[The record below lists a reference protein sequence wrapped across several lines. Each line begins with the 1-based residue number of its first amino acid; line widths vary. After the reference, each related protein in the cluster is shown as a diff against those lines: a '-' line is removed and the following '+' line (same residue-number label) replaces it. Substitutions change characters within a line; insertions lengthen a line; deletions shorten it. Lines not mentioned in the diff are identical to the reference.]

1 MNGPAII
8 EAELI
13 ALEPASPRATEHE
26 IDPLVSALRQKGFR
40 SISVGLQ
47 TVQIDGALYQLC
59 PVGKAAVDSWLRERA
74 CSGGRIRLLRHS
86 PLKKK

>member
-8 EAELI
+8 EADL
-13 ALEPASPRATEHE
+13 ATLEPAPPQPVERE
-26 IDPLVSALRQKGFR
+26 IDPLVSALRKKGFR

-47 TVQIDGALYQLC
+47 TVQVDGALYQLC
-59 PVGKAAVDSWLRERA
+59 PVAKAAVESWLRERA